1 MATETHEKKAPVPY
15 ISWKTF
21 TSFLANIRGRV
32 PAQIDPS
39 VLRTMS
45 GTARSQLIS
54 ALRFLDLIEKDG
66 TTKERLRKLADAF
79 ESDQWKSELHGLI
92 QYSYERVITD
102 LDLMRATPAMLR
114 ERFRNN
120 GGVDGGTIDSAVR
133 FYLSALKEAEI
144 PFSPHLNLRQ
154 RASRAIGPRPRT
166 AGGKATRDNASH
178 EYAGFEPPEGTF
190 EIPFAVLGIDGSI
203 FLPEDVSQERW
214 EAISEYVKTIIGLRL
229 KAQAKS

>member
-1 MATETHEKKAPVPY
+1 MATEMQEKKSPAPY

-21 TSFLANIRGRV
+21 TSFLANIRGKV
-32 PAQIDPS
+32 PAQVDPS

-54 ALRFLDLIEKDG
+54 ALRFLDLIENDG
-66 TTKERLRKLADAF
+66 TTKERLRKLADSF
-79 ESDQWKSELHGLI
+79 ESEQWKSELQSLI
-92 QYSYERVITD
+92 RYSYERVITD
-102 LDLMRATPAMLR
+102 LDLVRATPAMLR

-144 PFSPHLNLRQ
+144 PFSPHLNLKQ
-154 RASRAIGPRPRT
+154 RAPRTIGPRPRIS
-166 AGGKATRDNASH
+166 GGRAAREKESDESQ
-178 EYAGFEPPEGTF
+178 GFEPPEGTF

-214 EAISEYVKTIIGLRL
+214 EAIGEYVKTIIGLRL